1 MTNPSCI
8 NTALNGFHKPPP
20 PVQTRVLG
28 MVFQLLKKQ
37 LYFVSVDLARK
48 RGSPSPSVMQFDILV
63 INTSRLSVFSL
74 VDERF
79 TKGLQ
84 HFSLV
89 VIKVSIDMV
98 DRLVLHHP
106 QLALGLSDQPGIV
119 AHNYHS

>member
-1 MTNPSCI
+1 
-8 NTALNGFHKPPP
+8 
-20 PVQTRVLG
+20 
-28 MVFQLLKKQ
+28 
-37 LYFVSVDLARK
+37 
-48 RGSPSPSVMQFDILV
+48 MQFDILV